1 MGSAWQLARTNW
13 AIMIHRMAKAAR
25 CSRFETKIA
34 ASAAMA
40 SSFGLLEARQR
51 KSGAAGNTKG
61 VRMIPFVRELTFEY
75 GRCDQVS
82 PLIRRVIARNPG
94 PFTYT
99 GTGVYIVG
107 RGEVAVIDP
116 GPDLPEHFEALKAAL
131 AGERVTH
138 VLVTHHHLDHS
149 PLAHPL
155 AEMFGAKVHGRPA
168 PPDHGEA
175 NAPGLEEGA
184 DGRFRPD
191 VELSDGDVVGGPGWT
206 LEAVTTPG
214 HTSNHVCFALKEE
227 NALFS
232 GDHIMGWS
240 TTVITPPDG
249 DMGDYFESLAKVRAR
264 NFDTLWPTHGAPVR
278 EVGPFI
284 DAYVAHRR
292 AREAQIL
299 EALGAGFTSIPAMV
313 PSLYAAVDPRLH
325 PAAALSVLAHMIQL
339 VKEGRVVAEG
349 SGLDGEYRL
358 A

>member
-1 MGSAWQLARTNW
+1 
-13 AIMIHRMAKAAR
+13 
-25 CSRFETKIA
+25 
-34 ASAAMA
+34 
-40 SSFGLLEARQR
+40 
-51 KSGAAGNTKG
+51 
-61 VRMIPFVRELTFEY
+61 MIPFVRELEFEY

-155 AEMFGAKVHGRPA
+155 AEAFGAKVYGLPA
-168 PPDHGEA
+168 P
-175 NAPGLEEGA
+175 APYTSDAPALDEGG
-184 DGRFRPD
+184 DDRFRPGVILVD
-191 VELSDGDVVGGPGWT
+191 GQVLSGPGWT
-206 LEAVTTPG
+206 LEAITTPG

-227 NALFS
+227 NALFA

-249 DMGDYFESLAKVRAR
+249 DMGDYFASLEKVKAR
-264 NFDTLWPTHGAPVR
+264 NFDVLWPTHGAPVR

-292 AREAQIL
+292 AREAQIVD
-299 EALGAGFTSIPAMV
+299 ALSAGFTSIKAMV

-325 PAAALSVLAHMIQL
+325 PAAAHSVLAHMLQL
-339 VKEGRVVAEG
+339 VREGRVVATG
-349 SGLDGEYRL
+349 DGLDAEYRL

>member
-1 MGSAWQLARTNW
+1 
-13 AIMIHRMAKAAR
+13 
-25 CSRFETKIA
+25 
-34 ASAAMA
+34 
-40 SSFGLLEARQR
+40 
-51 KSGAAGNTKG
+51 
-61 VRMIPFVRELTFEY
+61 MIPFVRELEFEY

-82 PLIRRVIARNPG
+82 PLIRRVVARNPG

-107 RGEVAVIDP
+107 RDEVAVIDP
-116 GPDLPEHFEALKAAL
+116 GPDLAEHFEALKAAL

-155 AEMFGAKVHGRPA
+155 ARAFGAKVRGLPA
-168 PPDHGEA
+168 P
-175 NAPGLEEGA
+175 APQTNDAPALEEGA
-184 DGRFRPD
+184 DDRFQPD
-191 VELSDGDVVGGPGWT
+191 ARLTDGELLTGPGWT
-206 LEAVTTPG
+206 LEAITTPG
-214 HTSNHVCFALKEE
+214 HTSNHVCFALREE

-249 DMGDYFESLAKVRAR
+249 DMGDYFASLEKVKAR

-284 DAYVAHRR
+284 DAYIAHRR

-299 EALGAGFTSIPAMV
+299 EALGAGFTHIKAMV

-325 PAAALSVLAHMIQL
+325 PAAAHSVLAHLIQL
-339 VKEGRVVAEG
+339 VREGRVACAG
-349 SGLDGEYRL
+349 PPGLEAEYRL
-358 A
+358 RL

>member
-1 MGSAWQLARTNW
+1 
-13 AIMIHRMAKAAR
+13 
-25 CSRFETKIA
+25 
-34 ASAAMA
+34 
-40 SSFGLLEARQR
+40 
-51 KSGAAGNTKG
+51 
-61 VRMIPFVRELTFEY
+61 MIPFVRELDFDY

-94 PFTYT
+94 PFTFT

-131 AGERVTH
+131 EGETVTH

-155 AEMFGAKVHGRPA
+155 AQYFGARVYGLPA
-168 PPDHGEA
+168 P
-175 NAPGLEEGA
+175 APQLSDSPALEEGA
-184 DGRFRPD
+184 DDRFRPD
-191 VELSDGDVVGGPGWT
+191 VELADGHVIAGPGWT
-206 LEAVTTPG
+206 LEAITTPG

-249 DMGDYFESLAKVRAR
+249 DMGDYFESLEKVRAR
-264 NFDTLWPTHGAPVR
+264 TFDTLWPTHGAPVR
-278 EVGPFI
+278 AVAPFI

-299 EALGAGFTSIPAMV
+299 EAFGAGFTTIKAMV

-325 PAAALSVLAHMIQL
+325 PAAAHSVLAHVIQL
-339 VKEGRVVAEG
+339 VREGRVVSEG
-349 SGLDGEYRL
+349 APGLDAEYRL

>member
-1 MGSAWQLARTNW
+1 
-13 AIMIHRMAKAAR
+13 
-25 CSRFETKIA
+25 
-34 ASAAMA
+34 
-40 SSFGLLEARQR
+40 
-51 KSGAAGNTKG
+51 
-61 VRMIPFVRELTFEY
+61 MIPFVREIEFEY

-107 RGEVAVIDP
+107 RGTVAVIDP
-116 GPDLPEHFEALKAAL
+116 GPEIPEHLEALLAAL
-131 AGERVTH
+131 EGETVSH
-138 VLVTHHHLDHS
+138 ILVTHHHLDHS
-149 PLAHPL
+149 PLARPL
-155 AEMFGAKVHGRPA
+155 ADITGAIILGRAA
-168 PPDHGEA
+168 PSDHGEA
-175 NAPGLEEGA
+175 HAGLEEGA

-191 VELSDGDVVGGPGWT
+191 VELSDGDVISGPGWT

-227 NALFS
+227 NALFC

-249 DMGDYFESLAKVRAR
+249 DMGDYFASLAKVRAR

-278 EVGPFI
+278 QVEPFI

-299 EALGAGFTSIPAMV
+299 EALSLGHSQIKAMV
-313 PSLYAAVDPRLH
+313 PALYATVDPRLH
-325 PAAALSVLAHMIQL
+325 PAAAMSVLAHMLHL
-339 VKEGRVVAEG
+339 VAEGRVTCAG
-349 SGLDGEYRL
+349 APGLDADYQL